1 MASITVRV
9 DDETKAEATEILDG
23 LGLDLSS
30 ATRAFYRQIILHRGL
45 PFSVTLPDERLTPAI
60 EQRFVDAEKR
70 MQDGTGQAVSVDDL
84 FKRRGI

>member
-45 PFSVTLPDERLTPAI
+45 PFSVTLPNERLTAAM
-60 EQRFVDAEKR
+60 EQRFADAETR
-70 MQDGTGQAVSVDDL
+70 MQNGTGEVVSVDEL
-84 FKRRGI
+84 FNRLGI